1 MAVVLVVVVA
11 DVVLEVLEEEEVR
24 SVAVLS
30 MAVAAVLLPTIVSS
44 DKAFA
49 AQGHAHG
56 AHIVIAGSSVD
67 TTRRNDNNNNHN
79 VTKRATNKQNKQNKI
94 EKLLSAT
101 VMKLCVNSLIV
112 KASYFT
118 LLKSLRD

>member
-30 MAVAAVLLPTIVSS
+30 MAVAALLLPTIVSS

-79 VTKRATNKQNKQNKI
+79 VTKRATNKQTKQNRK
-94 EKLLSAT
+94 A
-101 VMKLCVNSLIV
+101 IV
-112 KASYFT
+112 CYCNEAVC
-118 LLKSLRD
+118 